1 MFHNYPY
8 NFCSVNITFIRK
20 MEVLDSCP
28 NLPIVMQIM
37 PLNLNLVGS
46 ALIVIIVK
54 ISILCL
60 VL

>member
-8 NFCSVNITFIRK
+8 NFCSVNLTFIRM
-20 MEVLDSCP
+20 MEVLSSCP

-37 PLNLNLVGS
+37 PLNLNLGGS

-54 ISILCL
+54 ISILCS